1 MNKSDIKR
9 LKVLTI
15 IGTRPQIIKSASLS
29 RTIKTK
35 FSSHISEVIV
45 DTGQHYDY
53 NLSTALFSE
62 LGISQPKFNL
72 DINKLSHG
80 AMTGRM
86 IEQLEQVCIGENPD
100 WIIVY
105 GDTNSTLAGA
115 IVASKLNIKLAHV
128 EAGLRSSKVSM
139 PEEVNRVLTDRVSS
153 LLFCPNEVAVKN
165 LISEGY
171 KNFSNVSFINVGDIM
186 YESALHF
193 SKQSKKP
200 LVSFDLEKNSFVL
213 ATIHRAEIVT
223 NRTKLASVISALN
236 IINESTKVV
245 APFHPRTI
253 ESIKKHHIETRFNII
268 PPVSYL
274 EMLWLIDNS
283 KIVLTDSGGLQKEA
297 FFFKKVCLI
306 AREETEWV
314 ELLKSG
320 NSILIG
326 YDTNKIITEYNK
338 TENFN
343 PTPNLFGNGNTS
355 EQIINSIINYNKT

>member
-1 MNKSDIKR
+1 MNKSDKKKLR
-9 LKVLTI
+9 VLTI
-15 IGTRPQIIKSASLS
+15 VGTRPQIIKSASLS
-29 RTIKTK
+29 RAIKTK
-35 FSSHISEVIV
+35 FSSHISEVVV

-53 NLSTALFSE
+53 NLSTALFRE

-115 IVASKLNIKLAHV
+115 IVASKLNIKLAHI
-128 EAGLRSSKVSM
+128 EAGLRSLNVSM

-153 LLFCPNEVAVKN
+153 LLFCPNELAVKN

-171 KNFSNVSFINVGDIM
+171 NNFSNVSFKNVGDIM
-186 YESALHF
+186 YESALYF
-193 SKQSKKP
+193 SEQSKKP
-200 LVSFDLEKNSFVL
+200 SVSFDLEKNNYVL

-223 NRTKLASVISALN
+223 NRDKLASVISALN
-236 IINESTKVV
+236 VVGESTKVV

-253 ESIKKHHIETRFNII
+253 ESIKKYKIHLNFNVI

-306 AREETEWV
+306 VREETEWI
-314 ELLKSG
+314 ELLQTG
-320 NSILIG
+320 NSKLVG
-326 YDTNKIITEYNK
+326 YDTNKILSEYCSS
-338 TENFN
+338 TNFIPCDN
-343 PTPNLFGNGNTS
+343 FYGNGNTS
-355 EQIINSIINYNKT
+355 KLIINSIINYSKT